1 MAAQDRIYAGD
12 PQSSEHGKTETHQHG
27 EKNASQPK
35 RPDEFSA
42 GWVIGSACAA
52 VLGVVVA
59 LAQSPFG
66 YRRLRRRP
74 CRGLFE
80 FFCTLLRILTSHSRF
95 SFSHWE
101 RSCSSVEAE
110 TRTPDLYPFKA
121 AFY

>member
-52 VLGVVVA
+52 VLGVVVS
-59 LAQSPFG
+59 LAQSSVRPSQVASPTLPGPLRVLLHLVAYINQPLSLFIFALG
-66 YRRLRRRP
+66 AIVFVRRSGDSNP
-74 CRGLFE
+74 
-80 FFCTLLRILTSHSRF
+80 
-95 SFSHWE
+95 
-101 RSCSSVEAE
+101 
-110 TRTPDLYPFKA
+110 
-121 AFY
+121 